1 MIVKLVAK
9 NKSYTNKDRPLKL
22 SSFGV
27 VKFIYLSVAILIET
41 VLILVFYLLL
51 KMGNHKVPDPSKS
64 QTHRKLKVPDLFYL
78 KRSGTLKI

>member
-51 KMGNHKVPDPSKS
+51 KMSNEHKELILLTLALPINRTMVPN
-64 QTHRKLKVPDLFYL
+64 V
-78 KRSGTLKI
+78 